1 MKFGFRWIRRWV
13 RSRSS
18 PIPVDKAEL
27 WEKRIAFAYFF
38 FAWNLLAVVGYQYLN
53 ADKLGIK
60 IDTEETLA
68 EKLIRKANMQN
79 VTFYRMKNLSYEGK
93 RNVDAGEL
101 EEKHKQRLEA
111 LALAEKHKEG
121 FEELEKS
128 ELE

>member
-1 MKFGFRWIRRWV
+1 LVF
-13 RSRSS
+13 S
-18 PIPVDKAEL
+18 
-27 WEKRIAFAYFF
+27 
-38 FAWNLLAVVGYQYLN
+38 
-53 ADKLGIK
+53 
-60 IDTEETLA
+60 TA